1 MKPSD
6 ILPLLRP
13 LSAVL
18 AALGLVGGFGVVVLC
33 LLAGVFPLLDE
44 FNHFQAFWL
53 MAALVTLLAAWMS
66 SHRDGL
72 KLAVVL
78 AACNAVL
85 FLAPILRLPSVGSV
99 VAAPAGA
106 AKPLKVLTFNV
117 HLYNRTPE
125 RLAELILAEAPDIVV
140 LQEATR
146 EQHIGVLNRM
156 LRDSYPFRRFCT
168 REGQC
173 DGAILS
179 KRPWLDIHEIDRGFN
194 TPPSITA
201 RFDLGNGRH
210 LRVVGTHLWNPKAPN
225 RQLREIEWLGRE
237 IGRLDDLVVVGG
249 DFNFT
254 PWTFALNR
262 FERAARVVRHDGV
275 LGTWPVSRYYPAM
288 FPIDHIF
295 ASAEIRLTSIKRGPG
310 IGSDHL
316 PVIAT
321 LELP

>member
-1 MKPSD
+1 M
-6 ILPLLRP
+6 
-13 LSAVL
+13 
-18 AALGLVGGFGVVVLC
+18 
-33 LLAGVFPLLDE
+33 
-44 FNHFQAFWL
+44 
-53 MAALVTLLAAWMS
+53 
-66 SHRDGL
+66 
-72 KLAVVL
+72 
-78 AACNAVL
+78 
-85 FLAPILRLPSVGSV
+85 
-99 VAAPAGA
+99 
-106 AKPLKVLTFNV
+106 LTFNV